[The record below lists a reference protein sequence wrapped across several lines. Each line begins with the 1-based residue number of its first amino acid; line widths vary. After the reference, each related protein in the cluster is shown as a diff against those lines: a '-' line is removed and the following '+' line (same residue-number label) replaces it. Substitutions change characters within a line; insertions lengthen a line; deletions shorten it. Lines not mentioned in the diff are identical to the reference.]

1 MFYPDGGNP
10 PDHILKRFIE
20 VRVAAQCALLY
31 VPTTLHHPHPCV
43 SVCVCVCVCVCVRTT
58 SWLRTSPVPSV
69 SIAKLVRCVL
79 CRCAAG
85 GSRSIP
91 APLTCDVTLC
101 SLPRSGSNGHVHWRL
116 RHEALQVY
124 VSRSDRVVPYLP
136 PRVYHR
142 AAAALP
148 RRACSHHTHCLAA
161 WVARFTLAL
170 ATKRLCVC
178 VCVWLC
184 GCVCQRAG
192 HARTHLEVR
201 TSRAAGTGHAYSPT
215 TATSGAGTANQRRC
229 RCPPTSQATPC
240 GASGRDI
247 VATTSRG
254 WRKHPSAQRRRQPG
268 GERRR
273 GCRGWC
279 WQWWWCDQHR
289 GDRWQ
294 WRDTCLTMQLQQA
307 WCAHMEQAVTS
318 RSNCCWC
325 CRVTSCYNRAVHVH
339 HHSTT
344 TLPRIA
350 PLR

>member
-1 MFYPDGGNP
+1 MKHYKFTS
-10 PDHILKRFIE
+10 RE
-20 VRVAAQCALLY
+20 VIAWFRICRPGSIIGPQQHYLDVRAL
-31 VPTTLHHPHPCV
+31 TT
-43 SVCVCVCVCVCVRTT
+43 R
-58 SWLRTSPVPSV
+58 
-69 SIAKLVRCVL
+69 I
-79 CRCAAG
+79 
-85 GSRSIP
+85 
-91 APLTCDVTLC
+91 
-101 SLPRSGSNGHVHWRL
+101 
-116 RHEALQVY
+116 
-124 VSRSDRVVPYLP
+124 
-136 PRVYHR
+136 
-142 AAAALP
+142 ALP
-148 RRACSHHTHCLAA
+148 HGWPASLWR
-161 WVARFTLAL
+161 WQQNG
-170 ATKRLCVC
+170 CVC

-344 TLPRIA
+344 LPRIA